1 MRSVYEEL
9 KKSGA
14 GTRLHK
20 YYKDHHET
28 PPKKL
33 SMVCAVLDRN
43 EYLEDP
49 SYQEPP
55 ICSPSVHSRCA
66 PEDID
71 AKLSEVLSI
80 VTIPLREND

>member
-1 MRSVYEEL
+1 VRSVYEEL

-33 SMVCAVLDRN
+33 SMVFAVLDRN

-55 ICSPSVHSRCA
+55 ICS
-66 PEDID
+66 
-71 AKLSEVLSI
+71 
-80 VTIPLREND
+80 